1 MKVTVKIDG
10 QTYDVEIRDINKR
23 PIVAIVDGEMFEV
36 QPETELTTIPST
48 SALPAEVGS
57 APVKSTAPV
66 PLTISGKAL
75 LAPLPGTV
83 TEIFVLPGAQVE
95 VGQPV
100 CVIEA
105 MKMKNTIRADRTGT
119 IANVPVTP
127 GQSVKHKQVL
137 VEFGNE

>member
-1 MKVTVKIDG
+1 MKISVKIDG
-10 QTYDVEIRDINKR
+10 QTYGVEIQDINKR
-23 PIVAIVDGEMFEV
+23 PIVAIVDGERFEIH
-36 QPETELTTIPST
+36 PETELAASTVSEPLTETTP
-48 SALPAEVGS
+48 
-57 APVKSTAPV
+57 APVK
-66 PLTISGKAL
+66 LTEPTTPATTSNAL

-105 MKMKNTIRADRTGT
+105 MKMKNTIRAARSGAVTG
-119 IANVPVTP
+119 VLVSP

-137 VEFGNE
+137 VEFME